1 MKDWNLVILIESVN
15 CSKYQQANCSLE
27 LFIKTKSLLCSQL
40 ILFFFPFFPVDVCFW
55 LWELRGEFISC
66 YGSRRGKKKKNS
78 SAVTEHNYLKNSWNR
93 EDEVPEGELRAAG
106 EGSHVTQR
114 KGISQT
120 REPHM
125 EAPPDFSLTLP
136 LISAFTSH
144 VDFQGPQ
151 ARKIR
156 NR

>member
-1 MKDWNLVILIESVN
+1 MKDRSLVILIESVN
-15 CSKYQQANCSLE
+15 CSKCQQANCSLE

-40 ILFFFPFFPVDVCFW
+40 FFFFPFFPVDVCFW
-55 LWELRGEFISC
+55 LWELRGEFIFC
-66 YGSRRGKKKKNS
+66 YGSRRKKKKKKTS

-106 EGSHVTQR
+106 EGSRVTQR

-120 REPHM
+120 CEPFT
-125 EAPPDFSLTLP
+125 EALPDFSLTLP
-136 LISAFTSH
+136 LVSAFTSH
-144 VDFQGPQ
+144 VYFQGPQ

-156 NR
+156 KR

>member
-1 MKDWNLVILIESVN
+1 MKDWSLVILIESVN
-15 CSKYQQANCSLE
+15 CSKCQQANCSLE

-40 ILFFFPFFPVDVCFW
+40 LFFLSSLLMFVSDCESSGVNLFPVMDQ
-55 LWELRGEFISC
+55 EGE
-66 YGSRRGKKKKNS
+66 KKKKKPS

-106 EGSHVTQR
+106 EGSRVTQR

-120 REPHM
+120 CEPLT
-125 EAPPDFSLTLP
+125 EALPDFSLTLP
-136 LISAFTSH
+136 LVSAFTSH
-144 VDFQGPQ
+144 VYFQGPQ

-156 NR
+156 KR